1 MINAGFN
8 PLQIISEKTGKSI
21 AQLKEEMS
29 KGAISAQM
37 VQQAF
42 LDATAAGGKFY
53 NMSENASKTI
63 NGQISMMQDAMD
75 AVFNEIG
82 TKAEGVIIKSI
93 QTATKLIQ
101 NYETIGKVLVGLV
114 ATYGAYRT
122 AVLIATAAT
131 AGQTIAE
138 LALTKVRVVATKA
151 QEALNKAMLTNPYVA
166 ATVAIAGLV
175 TAMWAL
181 NDSTAAAA
189 RRQKDYDEEKES
201 ASRKEKEHADA
212 IQALI
217 DKVRDDTQAEE
228 ERILAMDTLKKEYP
242 QIFAQYDI
250 EALKLADIL
259 KLKKLINEEDT
270 KRRNLERTTS
280 IAEIDK
286 RVNELRGAK
295 KYAGQSAASIQSQI
309 DDLLYERERLVEE
322 QQQSLIANF
331 NASLADKSVEELKA
345 YLKQIE
351 SGAFKLNGEAITT
364 ATRDALKK
372 SVNEAIEK
380 MNSASVLTYSEEYKA
395 AEKEWNEAKNAL
407 EAIEKDKD
415 KFTKAQYEAAVARR
429 DTAEK
434 NFKKLGGD
442 TKGKAETDAVKT
454 YNENL
459 AQQEK
464 VRLSQERAAK
474 EQAQAARN
482 MEYMAEQARIDAM
495 KDGYV
500 KIRAQKALDNR
511 KELDEIERQKQE
523 YVEKVVEQERA
534 IFEAREEEKAK
545 NNKKYKKQAFDAEAA
560 RGKAD
565 TSMYDA
571 LTSAAI
577 QRQAEADDEY
587 IEGLYQKYSSYQDRK
602 IELEKEYLDDV
613 LALNTEYILS
623 GDEKYLRSLEER
635 RKAYVK
641 ALNALEQETD
651 DSYKIIFRDPS
662 KTSQDGLN
670 TALDL
675 AEKKLHQL
683 IEAGAD
689 ADVLS
694 PLYEQI
700 KAIREE
706 LDDYEISGI
715 VTDMMSL
722 VKQATDLEKARK
734 RLELLDKGSEL
745 YKRESEAV
753 KRGEETLKKSLIAT
767 GVMEFSGLMTQA
779 ASAMHQIAKESKD
792 VELEELAKALDTTG
806 GIINSSV
813 QGMLQAG
820 PWGLLVGL
828 ITSTVGAVA
837 NLAIE
842 AEAADARMANS
853 LAAFRREIELT
864 QLQIDSANFGSIFG
878 MQQFEMASDA
888 LKKAR
893 EAVALFKAES
903 EKLTSLTWKY
913 GTGINWIPE
922 EGVLF
927 ETYDKIEGLKNKDIW
942 DESGLLD
949 IEKARAFLATSE
961 TITDEAREQVEYAIR
976 LREAY
981 DDAQKVLDDFLASF
995 VGSTASDITD
1005 AIFEGIDNGS
1015 DAWDIFEDKGAETI
1029 RSLGKQML
1037 KELIQKSLAE
1047 TWSEKLRAAAGNP
1060 EDLADTYASMME
1072 WIKSQMSAYQ
1082 DAAAAWEEQ
1091 YGHMYQ
1097 AAETEQQASSR
1108 GYQTLSEDTGNELVG
1123 RALAQ
1128 YESNLRMEESMRAAK
1143 ESVDLMAMNQVQ
1155 IRDIAA
1161 ESRALIADSYLELQ
1175 QIRENTGA
1183 IIKPIKEI
1191 NQKLTEANQK
1201 LDRL

>member
-8 PLQIISEKTGKSI
+8 PLQQISEKTGKSI

-82 TKAEGVIIKSI
+82 TKTEGVIIKSI

-101 NYETIGKVLVGLV
+101 NYETVGKVLVGLV
-114 ATYGAYRT
+114 TTYGAYRT

-131 AGQTIAE
+131 EGQTIAE

-151 QEALNKAMLTNPYVA
+151 QKALNKAMLTNPYVA

-228 ERILAMDTLKKEYP
+228 ERMLAMDTLKKEYP

-270 KRRNLERTTS
+270 KRRNLERTTT

-511 KELDEIERQKQE
+511 KELDEIERQKLE

-779 ASAMHQIAKESKD
+779 ASAMHQIAKESKG

-961 TITDEAREQVEYAIR
+961 TITDEVREQVEYAIR

-981 DDAQKVLDDFLASF
+981 DEAQKVLDDFLSSF